1 MSAVSRATSS
11 ALSWAACRAA
21 PLAAALLVLAATAGC
36 SGPSDADLLASA
48 KAHLAKHETDAARLQ
63 IKNVL
68 QKSPQSGE
76 ARLML
81 GQLMHDTGDMAGAE
95 SELQRALELGQPEVA
110 VLPALSEAMV
120 VQQKG
125 GLLLQ
130 RFGKVDLAQPQADA
144 ELKTQ
149 LATAEA
155 MGGDLDAAD
164 ARLKRALQSD
174 PQHGPAL
181 LLRAR
186 LASARGDAAGALAQ
200 LNSLLASNP
209 KLADAW
215 MLKGELLLRANAQ
228 DSAGA
233 LAAYGEAIKLKPD
246 LVAAH
251 NAVIMLHLA
260 KPDVEA
266 ANLQWVQM
274 QKAAP
279 KHPQTLFLEAALAEQ
294 RGDYK
299 RARELTQL
307 LLRGAP
313 NNPQVLMLAGQ
324 TELKLNALGQ
334 AETLFAKAVQLLPK
348 AAAPRR
354 QLAQVQLRAGQ
365 ADKALTTLRP
375 LLDANPPDAQ
385 ALTLAGQAQMMTGDN
400 KGADANF
407 ARAAKLQPND
417 TRVRTTLA
425 LSQLAKGQDAAG
437 LAELQAIAAGDKG
450 ATADMALISARV
462 RRGDFAGALKAVDAL
477 AAKTPDKPL
486 ADQLRG
492 RIALQ
497 RHDAAGARK
506 AFEAALAKSADFMPA
521 LAGLAALDLQ
531 EKQPTAAKA
540 RFEAVLKRNPKNTA
554 AMMALAEIGS
564 RSGARPEETVR
575 WLEQAIK
582 ADPSDVTPRVLLIDH
597 YLGSRQTKPA
607 LNAAQAALAAVPDNA
622 DLLDRLGRAQL
633 MAGDTQQAV
642 TTFNKL
648 AGLNPKS
655 ALPQL
660 RLADAHALAKNSA
673 AMAAAVRRAGEIAPK
688 SLQVQQAMASLAMM
702 ENKPAQALTLARA
715 VQAQRPDEAVGF
727 SMEGDIE
734 LRQKNWDNAAAALR
748 KALTR
753 QQPGDSAQRLHT
765 ALSAGKKTAEADKL
779 VAEHRKAQPDDWAFE
794 LYLGD
799 LAMANS
805 NLLGAEQQYQRV
817 LEGQPDNVLA
827 LNNLAYVMAMQKKPG
842 AVALAERALKIAPD
856 TPALMDTLAF
866 SLAAE
871 NQLPRAVE
879 VQVKVVAAAPDAPQF
894 RLQLAKLQ
902 IQAGNKPGA
911 RSELAKLA
919 KLGPGFARQAEVAE
933 LLKSMGG

>member
-1 MSAVSRATSS
+1 MTKTFTRG
-11 ALSWAACRAA
+11 ALLAASWAG

-36 SGPSDADLLASA
+36 SGSSDADLLASA
-48 KAHLAKHETDAARLQ
+48 KAHLAKRETDAARLQ

-68 QKSPQSGE
+68 QKNPQSGE

-81 GQLMHDTGDMAGAE
+81 GQLMHSSGDMAGAE
-95 SELQRALELGQPEVA
+95 AELVRALELGQPEGA
-110 VLPALSEAMV
+110 VLPILAEALVA
-120 VQQKG
+120 QQKG

-130 RFGKVDLAQPQADA
+130 RYGKVDLPDARADA

-155 MGGDLDAAD
+155 MGGELDAAED
-164 ARLKRALQSD
+164 RLKRALQRD
-174 PQHGPAL
+174 AGHGPAL
-181 LLRAR
+181 LLQAR

-200 LNSLLASNP
+200 LTALLARDP
-209 KLADAW
+209 QMAEGW

-233 LAAYGEAIKLKPD
+233 LAAYGEAIKRKPD

-260 KPDVEA
+260 KPDVA
-266 ANLQWVQM
+266 AASQQWAQM

-294 RGDYK
+294 RGDFK

-348 AAAPRR
+348 APAPRR

-365 ADKALTTLRP
+365 ADKALSTLRP

-385 ALTLAGQAQMMTGDN
+385 ALTLAAQAQLMSGDS
-400 KGADANF
+400 KGAEASF
-407 ARAAKLQPND
+407 ARAAKLQPTD

-425 LSQLAKGQDAAG
+425 LSQLARGQDAAG

-450 ATADMALISARV
+450 ATADIALITARA

-497 RHDAAGARK
+497 RNDAAGARK

-531 EKQPTAAKA
+531 DKQPAAAKA
-540 RFEAVLKRNPKNTA
+540 RFEAALKRNPKNTG
-554 AMMALAEIGS
+554 AMMALAEIGA
-564 RSGARPEETVR
+564 RSGAKPAETVQ

-582 ADPSDVTPRVLLIDH
+582 ADPSDVTPRLLLVDH
-597 YLGSRQTKPA
+597 HLNSRQTKPA

-633 MAGDTQQAV
+633 IAGDSQQAV
-642 TTFNKL
+642 TTFTKL
-648 AGLNPKS
+648 AGINPKS

-660 RLADAHALAKNSA
+660 RLADAHAMAKNSP

-688 SLQVQQAMASLAMM
+688 TLQVQQAQASLAMI
-702 ENKPAQALTLARA
+702 ENKPAQALALART
-715 VQAQRPDEAVGF
+715 VQGQRPGEAVGF

-748 KALTR
+748 KALSR
-753 QQPGDSAQRLHT
+753 QQPGDAAQRLHT

-779 VAEHRKAQPDDWAFE
+779 VAEHRKAQPDDRVFE

-799 LAMANS
+799 VAMAS
-805 NLLGAEQQYQRV
+805 GNLALAEQQYQRV
-817 LEGQPDNVLA
+817 LDGQPENALA

-842 AVALAERALKIAPD
+842 AVALAERALKAAPD

-866 SLAAE
+866 ALAAE

-879 VQVKVVAAAPDAPQF
+879 VQTKVVAAAPDAPQF

-902 IQAGNKPGA
+902 IQAGDKPGA
-911 RSELAKLA
+911 RSELARLA

-933 LLKSMGG
+933 LLKSLGG